1 MEKTLSQIL
10 RRLDAIESRITKLES
25 GESNSSKKKVIIR
38 KNKSPSQPTKSINIK
53 QGSIILT
60 KHPNGCV
67 LTGDTFDKK
76 HIIKKYK
83 GWWTPEVKGWTIR
96 IENYKKIKQD
106 LEKCCKSVLEKEND
120 QELSIDTNFKK
131 ESNKQINTESLEGG
145 FLSDSD

>member
-25 GESNSSKKKVIIR
+25 GESNSSKKRVIIR
-38 KNKSPSQPTKSINIK
+38 KNNSPSPPTKSINIK

-96 IENYKKIKQD
+96 IENYKKIKAD
-106 LEKCCKSVLEKEND
+106 LESSCKLVQEKED
-120 QELSIDTNFKK
+120 IQELSIDSKFKK
-131 ESNKQINTESLEGG
+131 ESAQQISTESLQGQ

>member
-10 RRLDAIESRITKLES
+10 SRLDEIESRLTKLES
-25 GESNSSKKKVIIR
+25 GESNETKKKVIIR
-38 KNKSPSQPTKSINIK
+38 KNKSPTQPTKSINIK
-53 QGSIILT
+53 QGSIVLT

-96 IENYKKIKQD
+96 IKNYKKIKQD
-106 LEKCCKSVLEKEND
+106 LEKCCKSVLEKDNA
-120 QELSIDTNFKK
+120 QELAIDTNFKK
-131 ESNKQINTESLEGG
+131 DSNPQINTESSQGG